1 MITKENFKDVLRKL
15 NFEEKDNVFIKKF
28 ENFELKANFNEKKL
42 IYPNELKVNDLTTSN
57 FSKPENFVV
66 FECIHRL
73 LNKGY
78 LPKHIEIEPEW
89 RLGHLD
95 KSGKADIAIKDNNKT
110 LVIIECKTWG
120 AEYEK
125 ALKLT
130 QLDGGQIFS
139 YAANSGAKYISL
151 YTSNENL
158 DYKYFLIKLIDVEE
172 NLDKKKNYEKARKG
186 ELGDIAKAL
195 FEVWSEVYK
204 KENIKG
210 LFDDEFRAYELEKN
224 IFSLKD
230 LKIVKEEDI
239 SGIYHKFATILRA
252 HNVSGRENAF
262 DKLVNLLLCK
272 IVDEKENPENLQFF
286 WRGFA
291 IDDPFSFQDRLQ
303 KLYKEGM
310 KEFLNEDIT
319 YIDNQDIEKYFKF
332 FDIETIKEKVKEA
345 IKKLKF
351 FTTND
356 FAFIEVHNEKLF
368 YQNFEVLRKIVL
380 LFQDI
385 YLTNS
390 EENQF
395 LGDLFEG
402 FLDQGIK
409 QNEGQFFTPMPIVK
423 FIVSSLPKK
432 EYQSMIDYAC
442 GAGAFRDFYFYPIH
456 LYQSMIDY
464 ACGAGHFLNEFAK
477 NYKQAKVVGIE
488 KEYRLSK
495 VAKVSSFM
503 YGNEVEII
511 YDDALKKDVVK
522 EEFEVLISNPPYSVK
537 GFLET
542 LKKEDIEEFELSKF
556 VDVKQYSTNNSIEC
570 FFVEKTKHILKDKG
584 IAAIILPIS
593 ILDKTNSALYV
604 KTRELLLK
612 YFEIKAIV
620 KLPTNTFGK
629 TGTTTIIL
637 YLKKRDLKE
646 DFAKKAEEI
655 SKKVYDGNGDV
666 LENFED
672 KEALKKY
679 CDYFGYDFEEYKQFL
694 NNELEI
700 SLKEI

>member
-1 MITKENFKDVLRKL
+1 MITKENFEDVLKKL

-28 ENFELKANFNEKKL
+28 EDFELKADFNNEKL

-66 FECIHRL
+66 FECVHRL

-78 LPKHIEIEPEW
+78 LPKHIELEPEW

-95 KSGKADIAIKDNNKT
+95 KSGKADIAIKDNNDKT

-172 NLDKKKNYEKARKG
+172 NLDKEKNYEKARKG

-204 KENIKG
+204 KEGIRG
-210 LFDDEFRAYELEKN
+210 LFDDEFRAYELEKSV
-224 IFSLKD
+224 FSLKD

-272 IVDEKENPENLQFF
+272 IVDEKENPNNLQFF

-319 YIDNQDIEKYFKF
+319 YIDNQDIEKYFKS

-345 IKKLKF
+345 IKK
-351 FTTND
+351 
-356 FAFIEVHNEKLF
+356 
-368 YQNFEVLRKIVL
+368 
-380 LFQDI
+380 
-385 YLTNS
+385 YL
-390 EENQF
+390 
-395 LGDLFEG
+395 
-402 FLDQGIK
+402 
-409 QNEGQFFTPMPIVK
+409 
-423 FIVSSLPKK
+423 
-432 EYQSMIDYAC
+432 
-442 GAGAFRDFYFYPIH
+442 
-456 LYQSMIDY
+456 
-464 ACGAGHFLNEFAK
+464 
-477 NYKQAKVVGIE
+477 
-488 KEYRLSK
+488 
-495 VAKVSSFM
+495 
-503 YGNEVEII
+503 
-511 YDDALKKDVVK
+511 
-522 EEFEVLISNPPYSVK
+522 
-537 GFLET
+537 
-542 LKKEDIEEFELSKF
+542 
-556 VDVKQYSTNNSIEC
+556 
-570 FFVEKTKHILKDKG
+570 
-584 IAAIILPIS
+584 
-593 ILDKTNSALYV
+593 
-604 KTRELLLK
+604 
-612 YFEIKAIV
+612 
-620 KLPTNTFGK
+620 
-629 TGTTTIIL
+629 
-637 YLKKRDLKE
+637 
-646 DFAKKAEEI
+646 
-655 SKKVYDGNGDV
+655 
-666 LENFED
+666 
-672 KEALKKY
+672 
-679 CDYFGYDFEEYKQFL
+679 
-694 NNELEI
+694 
-700 SLKEI
+700 

>member
-1 MITKENFKDVLRKL
+1 MITKENFKNVLRKL

-28 ENFELKANFNEKKL
+28 GDFELKADFNNEKL

-66 FECIHRL
+66 FECVYRL

-78 LPKHIEIEPEW
+78 LPKHIELEPEW

-95 KSGKADIAIKDNNKT
+95 KSGKADIAIKDNEDKT

-172 NLDKKKNYEKARKG
+172 NLDKEKNYEKARKG

-204 KENIKG
+204 KEGIRG
-210 LFDDEFRAYELEKN
+210 LFDDEFRAYELEKSV
-224 IFSLKD
+224 FSLKD

-239 SGIYHKFATILRA
+239 SGIYHKFATVLRA

-272 IVDEKENPENLQFF
+272 IVDEKENPDNLQFF

-319 YIDNQDIEKYFKF
+319 YIDNQDIEKYFKSF
-332 FDIETIKEKVKEA
+332 EIETIKEKVKEA

-432 EYQSMIDYAC
+432 EYK
-442 GAGAFRDFYFYPIH
+442 
-456 LYQSMIDY
+456 SMIDY

-477 NYKQAKVVGIE
+477 NHKQAKVVGIE

-522 EEFEVLISNPPYSVK
+522 DEFEVLISNPPYSVK

-542 LKKEDIEEFELSKF
+542 LKKEDTEKFELSKF

-584 IAAIILPIS
+584 LAAIILPIS
-593 ILDKTNSALYV
+593 ILDKTNSALFI

-629 TGTTTIIL
+629 TGTTTVIL

-646 DFAKKAEEI
+646 DFTKKAEEI
-655 SKKVYDGNGDV
+655 SREVYDGNV
-666 LENFED
+666 NILENFED
-672 KEALKKY
+672 KEVLKTY
-679 CDYFGYDFEEYKQFL
+679 CDYFGYDFEEYKEFL
-694 NNELEI
+694 SDELEI
-700 SLKEI
+700 NLKEI